1 MTSLTLST
9 ISTIT
14 TITFNTRNA
23 AWLFSHRRPSYLR
36 VPTSISNPLLD
47 LPIMWTGKFLF
58 FLLDVDQM
66 LRQFAHKRATS
77 NDEKIHRNKKC
88 YMVEHCPTR
97 IKIGNQKYFHSTIVG
112 FDKLRHIMYW
122 LCFPF
127 WFFSVLTNLSF
138 VSKLGVTDMNLSYAV
153 RATRI

>member
-1 MTSLTLST
+1 MLRVFKQFGAIFTKVPFEFQKSLHPSLHSIPPYPPCSHNHNCRRYAVQYSVYAHHGDGQMTSLTLST
-9 ISTIT
+9 IS

-88 YMVEHCPTR
+88 
-97 IKIGNQKYFHSTIVG
+97 
-112 FDKLRHIMYW
+112 
-122 LCFPF
+122 
-127 WFFSVLTNLSF
+127 
-138 VSKLGVTDMNLSYAV
+138 
-153 RATRI
+153 